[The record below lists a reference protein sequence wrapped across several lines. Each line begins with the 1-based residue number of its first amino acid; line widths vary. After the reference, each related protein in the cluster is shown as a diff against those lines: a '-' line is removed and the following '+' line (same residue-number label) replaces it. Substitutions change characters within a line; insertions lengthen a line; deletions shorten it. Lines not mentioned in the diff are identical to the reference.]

1 MPAKA
6 VPPRGG
12 TAIAS
17 RAKGNLFGTGAKV
30 DLQVLCAGIPC
41 TARHESMSKHL
52 LHSAVAF
59 LWLWPVG
66 CSIWQPVDSVVGH
79 PASTALTGEPS
90 PGTEQILETGG
101 DPVQLLRLA
110 ANFESRGETDRARK
124 IYRLVLTRDVDNQV
138 ARARLTHLDAQAQVA
153 EKTLAEKP
161 ELPVPASHSTT
172 RRSLSSTRIE
182 PPIAVSNR
190 PRKTTQPRA
199 AIPAASLRPSP
210 SVSDEFR
217 GTPSAYSLAEPS
229 GKNHKSAESRTPPVN
244 PQPADIPSR
253 SDKLRKSSPRS
264 KQPSTRVKQVTLI
277 GLTEDR
283 TGQQRALL
291 RLANGGTTTVRVGDV
306 LALSHGDQL
315 VKARVLHLETTGIQL
330 EIPGR
335 GKIWY
340 R

>member
-1 MPAKA
+1 
-6 VPPRGG
+6 
-12 TAIAS
+12 
-17 RAKGNLFGTGAKV
+17 
-30 DLQVLCAGIPC
+30 
-41 TARHESMSKHL
+41 MSKHL

-79 PASTALTGEPS
+79 PASTALADEPS
-90 PGTEQILETGG
+90 PGTEHILETGG

-110 ANFESRGETDRARK
+110 ANFEGRGETDRARQ

-153 EKTLAEKP
+153 EKTLAAKP
-161 ELPVPASHSTT
+161 ALPGPASHSTT
-172 RRSLSSTRIE
+172 RRSPSSTRIE

-199 AIPAASLRPSP
+199 AIPTASLRPSP
-210 SVSDEFR
+210 ADSDESR

-229 GKNHKSAESRTPPVN
+229 GENHKSAESRTPPVN

-315 VKARVLHLETTGIQL
+315 VKARVLHLETTGIHL

-335 GKIWY
+335 GKVWY